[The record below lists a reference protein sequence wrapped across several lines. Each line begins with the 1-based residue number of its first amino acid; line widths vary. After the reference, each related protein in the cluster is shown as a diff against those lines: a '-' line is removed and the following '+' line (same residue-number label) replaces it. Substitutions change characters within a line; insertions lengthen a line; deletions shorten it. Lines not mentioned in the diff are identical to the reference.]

1 MIKKILKWIFVLV
14 IFVFLFRFLYLSWG
28 EISSYDLEL
37 NWIPFLASYLFA
49 FAYYILVA
57 VGWSRIL
64 RSLKK
69 LNISLLKAVKV
80 RTFSDFGRFIPGK
93 VWLILGR
100 IHYCKKWGYSSG
112 IVVLSTFMEIFL
124 QLVAATMFFILVF
137 SFSRIE
143 LLNGYLWVL
152 IFVIPFL
159 ILLMHPKF
167 LNFIFVKVGK
177 LLKKDFVRIK
187 SKFADILEAFLIF
200 FIAWIFLGV
209 GFYLMVY
216 SIYPLG
222 VDYVLVL
229 GASFALAWILSF
241 LAIFVPAGL
250 GVREA
255 LITYLLS
262 LFLPL
267 PVAALIAVVSR
278 LWFVSAEV
286 ITALIFVGVKN

>member
-14 IFVFLFRFLYLSWG
+14 IFVFLFRYLYLSWG

-137 SFSRIE
+137 SFSGIE

-159 ILLMHPKF
+159 VLLMHPKF
-167 LNFIFVKVGK
+167 LNFIFCN
-177 LLKKDFVRIK
+177 LIIM
-187 SKFADILEAFLIF
+187 SINFL
-200 FIAWIFLGV
+200 
-209 GFYLMVY
+209 
-216 SIYPLG
+216 
-222 VDYVLVL
+222 
-229 GASFALAWILSF
+229 
-241 LAIFVPAGL
+241 
-250 GVREA
+250 
-255 LITYLLS
+255 
-262 LFLPL
+262 
-267 PVAALIAVVSR
+267 
-278 LWFVSAEV
+278 
-286 ITALIFVGVKN
+286 